1 MNAWHGVCRRRCV
14 FISTRKKVARLA
26 EVSEATVSRVMNN
39 IGPIREETRRRV
51 LEAAAELD
59 YHPNENAK
67 NFALNRSNNI
77 GVILPL
83 VGNVKI
89 FSTFYFSEILSGI
102 GVEINKRG
110 YDLLLLFREPGEP
123 IDYSTFFKRRKVDG
137 CIILGAQ
144 DTPEENV
151 ALQELASSN
160 YPFCLVNQ
168 HFEGRQFNEIDAD
181 HQAGSYMAVKHLI
194 EEGHRNIALLNG
206 PLAFSNSRDR
216 LRGYMQAMKEANLPI
231 RDEFMYTGNFSRTS
245 GLAAIEEMRAYLA
258 DIDAVFA
265 TNDRMAIGLIQG
277 FRMLDDVDT
286 SHIGIAGFDNSDAAM
301 LSIPSLT
308 SVQVPLYEMGRL
320 AAAKLLDQVINKT
333 DEHFYEKLPTKL
345 IIRESSLKKSNK
357 IVKLEGTQ

>member
-1 MNAWHGVCRRRCV
+1 MHL
-14 FISTRKKVARLA
+14 ISTRKKVAKLA

-39 IGPIREETRRRV
+39 IGPIREETKRRV

-67 NFALNRSNNI
+67 NFALNRSSNI

-102 GVEINKRG
+102 GVEINRRG
-110 YDLLLLFREPGEP
+110 YDLMLLFREPGEP
-123 IDYSTFFKRRKVDG
+123 LDYSVYFKRRKIDG

-144 DTPEENV
+144 DTPEENK
-151 ALQELASSN
+151 ALLKLASAG

-168 HFEGRQFNEIDAD
+168 RFEGQRFNEIDAD
-181 HQAGSYMAVKHLI
+181 HQAGSYMTVKHLI

-206 PLAFSNSRDR
+206 PLEFSNSRDR
-216 LRGYMQAMKEANLPI
+216 LQGYIEAMKEANLPI
-231 RDEFMYTGNFSRTS
+231 RDELMYTGNFSRTS
-245 GLAAIEEMRAYLA
+245 GMEAVEKMKPYLHE
-258 DIDAVFA
+258 IDAIFA

-286 SHIGIAGFDNSDAAM
+286 SHIGLAGFDNSDSAM

-308 SVQVPLYEMGRL
+308 SVQVPLFEMGLL
-320 AAAKLLDQVINKT
+320 AAEKLLDQIINKT
-333 DEHFYEKLPTKL
+333 DDHFYEKLPTKL
-345 IIRESSLKKSNK
+345 IIRESSLKKSQK
-357 IVKLEGTQ
+357 LSRLEGTR